1 MQYIFTF
8 LNTYIKGVLVNML
21 MFKLFFNADFQVV
34 VLPCPEL
41 SPNPLTLPAWRILL
55 R

>member
-34 VLPCPEL
+34 VLTCL
-41 SPNPLTLPAWRILL
+41 SSLL
-55 R
+55 FPRFSLR